1 MGDVSCDILWGAWSR
16 PFLAL
21 QPIKPKPAVLHA
33 VPPGRNSWDVGR
45 FRGGDR
51 CLRAFF
57 DSIPRVVFAFVLSM
71 SCGFS
76 LLFLLLFNIF
86 SFFYAYF
93 SVPLHCTGLVVCWF
107 FFPSQKSVTNRSC
120 PVSPQPPKIPQILY
134 SYSQDRPF
142 FVQLQCTYRPYF

>member
-21 QPIKPKPAVLHA
+21 QPIKPKPAVLHV
-33 VPPGRNSWDVGR
+33 VPPGRNSWDGGR

-57 DSIPRVVFAFVLSM
+57 DSILRVVFVFVLSM
-71 SCGFS
+71 SCGFP

-86 SFFYAYF
+86 SFFYASF
-93 SVPLHCTGLVVCWF
+93 SVALRGIALFVCWGF
-107 FFPSQKSVTNRSC
+107 LPKEKHLIFKFNYWHIKVSSRLRSTSKTKRH
-120 PVSPQPPKIPQILY
+120 SPWKYKGQEE
-134 SYSQDRPF
+134 
-142 FVQLQCTYRPYF
+142 

>member
-21 QPIKPKPAVLHA
+21 QPIKPKPAVLHV
-33 VPPGRNSWDVGR
+33 VPPGRNSWDGGR

-57 DSIPRVVFAFVLSM
+57 DSIPRVVFVFVLSM

-86 SFFYAYF
+86 SFFYASF
-93 SVPLHCTGLVVCWF
+93 SVALRGIALFVCWGF
-107 FFPSQKSVTNRSC
+107 FFPSFQAKPQGLLGQC
-120 PVSPQPPKIPQILY
+120 PHLEGEAGFPI
-134 SYSQDRPF
+134 
-142 FVQLQCTYRPYF
+142 

>member
-21 QPIKPKPAVLHA
+21 QPIKPKPAVLHV

-57 DSIPRVVFAFVLSM
+57 DSIPRVVFVFVLSM
-71 SCGFS
+71 SCGFP

-86 SFFYAYF
+86 SFFYASF
-93 SVPLHCTGLVVCWF
+93 SVALHCTALVGCWF
-107 FFPSQKSVTNRSC
+107 FFPSFQAKPQGLLGQC
-120 PVSPQPPKIPQILY
+120 PHLEGEAGFPI
-134 SYSQDRPF
+134 
-142 FVQLQCTYRPYF
+142 

>member
-21 QPIKPKPAVLHA
+21 QPIKPKPAVLHV
-33 VPPGRNSWDVGR
+33 VPPGRNSWDGGR

-57 DSIPRVVFAFVLSM
+57 DSIPRVVFVCVLSM

-76 LLFLLLFNIF
+76 LLILLQRILFFLLCFFLCCFAWHCFGCLLGFF
-86 SFFYAYF
+86 SFFSGQAPGAARAM
-93 SVPLHCTGLVVCWF
+93 SSLGGGGWVSHLRASCTN
-107 FFPSQKSVTNRSC
+107 SKENSDTE
-120 PVSPQPPKIPQILY
+120 
-134 SYSQDRPF
+134 
-142 FVQLQCTYRPYF
+142 QC